1 MEFKNP
7 PLLLR
12 AVRAGAHGQRVQFT
26 DTLVFDA
33 GFIYLD
39 GTPDADARTA
49 LYSRWGNR
57 MFIPL
62 TQAWEQELEQWN
74 PLLVHTRRF
83 QMQAGPADEAALA
96 AYTARLPAGYALREF
111 DAEAFSRHPFGHGLQ
126 FPDYAAFARDAA
138 GTVVWKEGEIVAS
151 ASSFI
156 TFSKETELDVFT
168 LVPHR
173 RHGLALACC
182 AQMLLQCTRRGITMH
197 WDAQNGASRALAEKL
212 GFELETAYMAYSFF
226 APEIP

>member
-74 PLLVHTRRF
+74 PQLVHTRRF

-111 DAEAFSRHPFGHGLQ
+111 DA
-126 FPDYAAFARDAA
+126 FARDAA
-138 GTVVWKEGEIVAS
+138 GTVVWKVGEIVAS
-151 ASSFI
+151 DSSFI